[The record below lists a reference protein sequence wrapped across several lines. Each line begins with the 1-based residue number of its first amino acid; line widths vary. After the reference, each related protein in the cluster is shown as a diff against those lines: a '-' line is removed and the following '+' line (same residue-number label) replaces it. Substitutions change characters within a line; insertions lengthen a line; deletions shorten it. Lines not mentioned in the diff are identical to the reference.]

1 MCGIAGIAA
10 RDPELL
16 RPLAAMTRALRHR
29 GPDDEGYL
37 LVDSRTARAHAY
49 GGTDTLAALGL
60 PALPRTPVEDTDVAL
75 GHRRLAIIDLSPA
88 GHGPMVSADGRLA
101 ITYNGEIFNYLEL
114 REELK
119 AGGHRFRTGSDTEVL
134 LAAYAEWGPAA
145 LHRLNGMWAFA
156 LYDARERRLFC
167 ARDRFGVKP
176 FFFFGDGP
184 LFAFASEIKGLLAHP
199 ACPRAPH
206 ETILTRFLALG
217 AVDET
222 SDSFVAGIRSLP
234 AGHQLTFDLAER
246 RSAVERWYQLP
257 DPDPR
262 PGDPAEFRALLEDA
276 VRLRLRSD
284 VEVGTC
290 LSGGLDS
297 SSLVAITARWRA
309 SDGGLGR
316 RAVSVVYPDP
326 EIRESAHVDTM
337 VAASGVTGHRTTPT
351 AAEFA
356 ADLPGLAGQ
365 QDEPFPSPGVYSQ
378 WRVMRLAREA
388 GLSVLLDGQG
398 ADEVLAGYHYHFGPF
413 LAEVVRQH
421 GLRAA
426 LRQARLARQVTGR
439 GLGFF
444 LGLLVHQTL
453 PLPAPLR
460 AWAVR
465 RGAGQGRVPPGLL
478 APELRTA
485 LGGSAAERHRPRP
498 SLAAERRANIL
509 TTSLPA
515 LLRYEDRNS
524 MAFSI
529 EARTPFLDYRLV
541 ERALALPASDLIRD
555 GWTKALLRD
564 AMTGVLP
571 ESVRLRR
578 DKLGFATPETRWL
591 VELAPQV
598 RDWLGPSSRL
608 RSRLDSR
615 GIRRWLALPDG
626 ALARQP
632 GLFRLLSAELWLR
645 ALETRR
651 AA

>member
-10 RDPELL
+10 RDPESL
-16 RPLAAMTRALRHR
+16 RPLAAMTRALEHR

-37 LVDSRTARAHAY
+37 LFDSRSGRAQAF
-49 GGTDTLAALGL
+49 GGADTLPELE
-60 PALPRTPVEDTDVAL
+60 LPRLPPAAVEGIDLAL
-75 GHRRLAIIDLSPA
+75 GHRRLAIIDLSA
-88 GHGPMVSADGRLA
+88 GGHGPMRSPDGRLA
-101 ITYNGEIFNYLEL
+101 VSFNGEIFNYLEI

-119 AGGHRFRTGSDTEVL
+119 GRGHLFRTASDTEVL

-145 LHRLNGMWAFA
+145 LQRLNGMWAFA
-156 LYDARERRLFC
+156 LYDVRERRLFC

-176 FFFFGDGP
+176 FFFFVSDS
-184 LFAFASEIKGLLAHP
+184 LLAFASEIKGLLAHP
-199 ACPRAPH
+199 ACPRSPNEA
-206 ETILTRFLALG
+206 ILARFLALG
-217 AVDET
+217 AIDET
-222 SDSFVAGIRSLP
+222 ADSFVGGIRGLP
-234 AGHQLTFDLAER
+234 AGHQLQFDLADR
-246 RSAVERWYQLP
+246 RLTIDRWYHLP
-257 DPDPR
+257 ETDPR

-297 SSLVAITARWRA
+297 SSLVALTARLR
-309 SDGGLGR
+309 DGGPGR

-326 EIRESAHVDTM
+326 EIGEGAHVDTM
-337 VAASGVTGHRTTPT
+337 VTSAGVSGHRTTPT

-356 ADLPGLAGQ
+356 ADLPTLAGQ
-365 QDEPFPSPGVYSQ
+365 QDEPFPSAGVYSQ
-378 WRVMRLAREA
+378 WRVMRLAREV

-413 LAEVVRQH
+413 LAEVARRH
-421 GLRAA
+421 GFGAA
-426 LRQARLARQVTGR
+426 LRQVRFARRVTGR
-439 GLGFF
+439 SLGFL
-444 LGLLVHQTL
+444 LGLLAHQTL
-453 PLPAPLR
+453 PLPGPLR
-460 AWAVR
+460 AWALR
-465 RGAGQGRVPPGLL
+465 RGVTQGRVPPSLL
-478 APELRTA
+478 AAEARA
-485 LGGSAAERHRPRP
+485 LLAGTGTERHRPRP
-498 SLAAERRANIL
+498 DLAAERRANIL

-541 ERALALPASDLIRD
+541 ERAMALPASDLIHD
-555 GWTKALLRD
+555 GWTKALLRE
-564 AMTGVLP
+564 AMAGILP

-591 VELAPQV
+591 IELAPRV
-598 RDWLGPSSRL
+598 RDWLGSSSRL
-608 RSRLDSR
+608 RPRLEPR
-615 GIRRWLALPDG
+615 GMGRLLALTDD

-645 ALETRR
+645 TLEARR